1 MNLGERPRLLGL
13 IFTGLLLGLIS
24 LAVAEAGTVFPI
36 IMPVIILAAVGCM
49 YLLFP
54 GSGFIVIS
62 LANFLGVY
70 ACIFIFFATTNFPSA
85 KAWAIHLGFVMPIL
99 SFLAGAWFNRQS
111 LQYVV
116 QADRVRDERHLGRT
130 FFWLLPVFGV
140 GALTFF
146 VPEKG
151 TALATVDVLFVGAM
165 AAISVVVILASRDVT
180 SFLLDT
186 GLLFEEFFH
195 RAARLLVP
203 AFAFFTFYS
212 LLVIVFGC
220 IYRILDRFTEANQF
234 LVRGSLEPISFP
246 DALYF
251 SVITMS
257 TVGYGDILPNS
268 DAIQMIVAVQIICG
282 VLLLLFGFSEIITYA
297 RERQRERPR
306 DGRR

>member
-1 MNLGERPRLLGL
+1 MNLGDRPRLIGL
-13 IFTGLLLGLIS
+13 IFTGILLALIT
-24 LAVAEAGTVFPI
+24 LAVGEVGVVFPL
-36 IMPVIILAAVGCM
+36 IMPAIILTAVGCM

-70 ACIFIFFATTNFPSA
+70 ACIFIFFATSNFGGA

-99 SFLAGAWFNRQS
+99 AFLAGAWFNRQS
-111 LQYVV
+111 LRYVV
-116 QADRVRDERHLGRT
+116 QADRVRDERNLGRT

-140 GALTFF
+140 GVLTFF
-146 VPEKG
+146 VPEKVADP
-151 TALATVDVLFVGAM
+151 TAVDALFLGAM
-165 AAISVVVILASRDVT
+165 AMISVIVVLASRDVA

-186 GLLFEEFFH
+186 GRLFEEFFH
-195 RAARLLVP
+195 RSARLLVP

-220 IYRILDRFTEANQF
+220 IYRILDRFTEAHQF
-234 LVRGSLEPISFP
+234 LVRGSLDPISFP

-251 SVITMS
+251 SIITMS

-268 DAIQMIVAVQIICG
+268 DAVQLIVAVQIICG

-297 RERQRERPR
+297 RERQREQPR